1 MKKIICIIFLAFMFS
16 NSRTTNFKVSGMM
29 CGVGCVKN
37 ITNNT
42 MKIKGI
48 MGCNVNYE
56 TESMEIIFDSNIINK
71 EKIKEELHNTTHYS
85 FIIKKEKS
93 NSFSIFWN
101 NLFN

>member
-29 CGVGCVKN
+29 CGVGYVKN

-42 MKIKGI
+42 MKIKGV
-48 MGCNVNYE
+48 MGCTVNYVRE
-56 TESMEIIFDSNIINK
+56 EIIFDVNISNK
-71 EKIKEELHNTTHYS
+71 EKIKEELDKTTHYS
-85 FIIKKEKS
+85 FIIKKEKL